1 MHSYYGH
8 VRSQLDAIL
17 LFEACRLGLLPRI
30 RRRLSERERLEISS
44 GKIYIWDEQEAGM
57 RRWTDGKSWSASR
70 VSGAFLSY
78 REMDTTRR
86 ASPEVEDSENISGKR
101 ALESSDNSP
110 PGGNNG
116 FSMIAKRRKKAPATE
131 DPNIEETEEGYR
143 YKKNGLNKQ
152 SFSITTSTNL
162 KLHLI
167 SYYCKD
173 DLASGKLIQPCMDA
187 KLKNIVIPVYLYP
200 DAPPGGGM
208 AVPALTNVP
217 LEPHRNSITTPPG
230 STSSRASISPIL
242 GRDMKRFDDDT
253 QEQQHHQQQQMQLI
267 KNEGLVSSGAIN
279 SATISPPSSLISS
292 SAATTAT
299 PSRESPPSR
308 DVIIQ
313 DRKASVSSTNTTDVS
328 SSAASAVSTSSY
340 GLTSSAGF
348 SRSSGASGSAD
359 STPYDTASSIKGI
372 DSRSAASDST
382 ITKGVSLP
390 PFVQVRTE
398 LFAEDKRVINILDR
412 SLIM

>member
-1 MHSYYGH
+1 LTSPSILAWIPPFLRRPHQVSLTSTPQMAEMHSYYGH

-44 GKIYIWDEQEAGM
+44 GKVYIWDEQEAGM

-86 ASPEVEDSENISGKR
+86 STPEIDDSSSSSSYLDNSGKR
-101 ALESSDNSP
+101 SSESFGSP
-110 PGGNNG
+110 PLGSSG
-116 FSMIAKRRKKAPATE
+116 FSVITKRRKKAPATD

-143 YKKNGLNKQ
+143 YKKNGLYKQ

-187 KLKNIVIPVYLYP
+187 KLKNIVIPVNLYP
-200 DAPPGGGM
+200 DAPPGGV

-217 LEPHRNSITTPPG
+217 LEPQASSVSTPTGGTSSTSTSPRPVRELKSSYSEPEREPRIKHERYSGLGISTPSGTENRPRMGTAALNTIPTSRSPG
-230 STSSRASISPIL
+230 SIVV
-242 GRDMKRFDDDT
+242 G
-253 QEQQHHQQQQMQLI
+253 
-267 KNEGLVSSGAIN
+267 SGAVR
-279 SATISPPSSLISS
+279 PPA
-292 SAATTAT
+292 AATEALA
-299 PSRESPPSR
+299 
-308 DVIIQ
+308 
-313 DRKASVSSTNTTDVS
+313 ASAEFAVS
-328 SSAASAVSTSSY
+328 SSK
-340 GLTSSAGF
+340 GL
-348 SRSSGASGSAD
+348 
-359 STPYDTASSIKGI
+359 
-372 DSRSAASDST
+372 
-382 ITKGVSLP
+382 SLP
-390 PFVQVRTE
+390 PFVQARTE
-398 LFAEDKRVINILDR
+398 LFAEDKRVISILDR
-412 SLIM
+412 ALLI